1 MQLSYSC
8 RIHHVDRRSHNNQTN
23 VLNKTNSTSK
33 TTTTTTTIMKRPV
46 RISALSLGLLLGTS
60 AMAGAVDPTLPLSQ
74 RATRSVIPPPP
85 HIKVENFRYN
95 GVSNTTTPG
104 DDVLHIQPIPLQEG
118 LTESNSSEFLSGSD
132 DNDNNTAVHAK
143 GIRKMIQWKGFDELD
158 RRLLK
163 IALPLTATF
172 AINPLVQAMDL
183 FWVNR
188 LGDALAVAGQA
199 AANQVYGSSFWLFSF
214 LPSVTATLVSKK
226 YASGDYEGTQDA
238 VCQAL
243 TVGFFI
249 SIIGTSLLFFNPE
262 KALSSI
268 LKGKQKVQERL

>member
-1 MQLSYSC
+1 MRLSD
-8 RIHHVDRRSHNNQTN
+8 HVDGPNDHQTDG
-23 VLNKTNSTSK
+23 LTKTNSTSK
-33 TTTTTTTIMKRPV
+33 QTTTMKQPL
-46 RISALSLGLLLGTS
+46 RISALSLGLLLQFS
-60 AMAGAVDPTLPLSQ
+60 AIAGAVDQQRPLSQ
-74 RATRSVIPPPP
+74 RATSFVIPPLPD
-85 HIKVENFRYN
+85 IKVEKFRYSDGFN
-95 GVSNTTTPG
+95 ATDPG
-104 DDVLHIQPIPLQEG
+104 DDILQPPPLQEG
-118 LTESNSSEFLSGSD
+118 LTDFNSSKHSSAS
-132 DNDNNTAVHAK
+132 NDAVVHSK
-143 GIRKMIQWKGFDELD
+143 ETKKIFQWKGFDELD

-172 AINPLVQAMDL
+172 AINPLVQALDL

-226 YASGDYEGTQDA
+226 YASGDMEGTQDA
-238 VCQAL
+238 VCNAL

-249 SIIGTSLLFFNPE
+249 SIIGSSLLFFNPE

-268 LKGKQKVQERL
+268 LKGKQNKSRAQMM